1 MNSKKNSCRGNYMRK
16 YGIWSWGVHVPS
28 TPALPS
34 YADFANSIIWLL
46 PRHCLIYDSWALIW
60 LHNVGVRTGQRP
72 SKRPVFSM
80 VNNPHAATLGTF
92 PTRLNM
98 SVCHEQGS
106 GFWKYVFWSWAAWMP
121 KETATWAEGTDNPK
135 PVIEFGRSGWIIFS
149 KLVDYVIHGDVM
161 SRCEGHNAL

>member
-1 MNSKKNSCRGNYMRK
+1 MCKNWGL
-16 YGIWSWGVHVPS
+16 GVHVPP

-34 YADFANSIIWLL
+34 YTGFTNSIIWLL

-60 LHNVGVRTGQRP
+60 FHNIGVRTGQRP

-106 GFWKYVFWSWAAWMP
+106 GFWKYVFWSRAAWMP
-121 KETATWAEGTDNPK
+121 KEAATWAEGTDNPK

-149 KLVDYVIHGDVM
+149 KLVNYVIHGDVM